1 MLYVQSV
8 QRFPRASLTLL
19 SDSQEEL
26 KAQQK
31 HAKFTRVEHKARLRF
46 LKEKERYER
55 VEAQLRSIEADYE
68 AKREHAAQQ
77 TDLLAEKTQELND
90 LRAQKAAD
98 DVSPVQGDE
107 FDGG

>member
-1 MLYVQSV
+1 MLYVQFV
-8 QRFPRASLTLL
+8 QPSLRASLTLL
-19 SDSQEEL
+19 FHSQEEL